1 MFRIRHPVPKGVL
14 WLAMLSLISNAQ
26 STVTFTYFL
35 PVDFQ
40 CNNGVTTSGYSVYV
54 VGNLPDLGNW
64 DPAKAV
70 KLDTFQPPL
79 PKPTDPLYPT
89 WARQIKING
98 AKPGDI
104 LEWKCIIRNETNPN
118 DVQKWQA
125 GANNQVTL
133 AFKPTP
139 TSVGTL

>member
-14 WLAMLSLISNAQ
+14 LLAMLSLIGNAQ

-40 CNNGVTTSGYSVYV
+40 CNNGVTTPGYSVYV
-54 VGNLPDLGNW
+54 VGARPELGAW
-64 DPAKAV
+64 DVTKAV
-70 KLDTFQPPL
+70 KLAPSA
-79 PKPTDPLYPT
+79 YPAWT
-89 WARQIKING
+89 GSIKFTG
-98 AKPGDI
+98 ANPGDVV
-104 LEWKCIIRNETNPN
+104 EWKCIIRNETNPN

>member
-1 MFRIRHPVPKGVL
+1 MFRIRHLLPKVVL
-14 WLAMLSLISNAQ
+14 LLAMLSLISHAQ

-40 CNNGVTTSGYSVYV
+40 CNNGVTTRGYSVYAS
-54 VGNLPDLGNW
+54 GARSELGNW
-64 DPAKAV
+64 DVTKAV
-70 KLDTFQPPL
+70 KLTPSA
-79 PKPTDPLYPT
+79 YPT
-89 WARQIKING
+89 WTGSIQFNG
-98 AKPGDI
+98 ANPGDVV
-104 LEWKCIIRNETNPN
+104 EWKCIIRNETNPS

-139 TSVGTL
+139 TTVGTF